1 MGELGLGRNG
11 EFVCVEI
18 FVFVF
23 WMEGGVLIVLN
34 FRGASL

>member
-23 WMEGGVLIVLN
+23 WIEGGRD
-34 FRGASL
+34 FDCFEF